1 MCVICAKEI
10 SQGTPTCTAIH
21 GLKSMNPLGSR
32 RPRGEGEGQ
41 YQTQVTKFSGPHC
54 VCTICMAPSF
64 FSESHSQNFQ
74 GIPTTVTTQEKLSMG
89 SCKDYH
95 PSLQTAPCGRPAP
108 GPARLAQS
116 TQGPPLSLRPPL
128 SSDSALPSPPANPH
142 QPPPTF
148 LDNPFFQASRSSGD
162 KCSS

>member
-1 MCVICAKEI
+1 
-10 SQGTPTCTAIH
+10 
-21 GLKSMNPLGSR
+21 
-32 RPRGEGEGQ
+32 
-41 YQTQVTKFSGPHC
+41 
-54 VCTICMAPSF
+54 MAPSF

-108 GPARLAQS
+108 GLAQS

-128 SSDSALPSPPANPH
+128 SSNSALPSPPANPN

-148 LDNPFFQASRSSGD
+148 LDNPFFQASCSRGD
-162 KCSS
+162 KCSSSGLGPLARKCSQTSPGSRYSSFPGRALKAGRVRACTSGARPRYGSGSRSPLCASASSSIN